1 MRLADI
7 NGNNSS
13 QNHKIGWAFP
23 TEVWKFKTG
32 SILMEGTDS
41 SGTNE
46 NDQIILQDATDSTS
60 TTFGIGLEYDNQ

>member
-13 QNHKIGWAFP
+13 QSHKIGWAFP

-46 NDQIILQDATDSTS
+46 NDQIVLQDATDSTS